1 MEIRVVT
8 AISQTKASFLTSKK
22 CQVSCAVFCCIL
34 FESKSSKEKTNGITG
49 RLWGARTSKQCRED
63 AFPLALSIRSSGTPN
78 ETERHLSEEPE
89 TDSSFISVE
98 GKQKIDTLMMKLD
111 H

>member
-1 MEIRVVT
+1 M
-8 AISQTKASFLTSKK
+8 
-22 CQVSCAVFCCIL
+22 FCCIL

-49 RLWGARTSKQCRED
+49 RLWGAKISKQCRGTH
-63 AFPLALSIRSSGTPN
+63 FVLSIQTSGTPN
-78 ETERHLSEEPE
+78 ETEKHLSEEPV
-89 TDSSFISVE
+89 TDSSFTSVE

>member
-1 MEIRVVT
+1 M
-8 AISQTKASFLTSKK
+8 
-22 CQVSCAVFCCIL
+22 FCCIL

-49 RLWGARTSKQCRED
+49 RLWAARTNKQCRGG
-63 AFPLALSIRSSGTPN
+63 AFRLALSIRSNGTPN
-78 ETERHLSEEPE
+78 ETEKYLSEEPV
-89 TDSSFISVE
+89 TDSSFTSVE